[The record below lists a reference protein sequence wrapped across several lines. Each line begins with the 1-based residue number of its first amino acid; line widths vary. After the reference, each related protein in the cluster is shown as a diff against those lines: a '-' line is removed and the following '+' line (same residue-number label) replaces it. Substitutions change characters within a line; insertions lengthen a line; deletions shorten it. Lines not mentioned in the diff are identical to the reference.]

1 MRLPGCVGGAQP
13 LGVQRLVMRRVHDNL
28 IQFGVRGVCAFS
40 RLPTVFALAPSTW
53 LLSTILQAIKRAKI
67 DKSAIDDVKF
77 GNCFPDVSAL
87 NVARV
92 GALLAG
98 IPDTVP
104 AATVNR
110 VCTSGMSCVHDATM
124 SIGGGYHDCMLVGG
138 VENMSMAPYVLPTV
152 RWGTRLQD
160 GNCWDTLTR
169 GLHVGSHFVP
179 YPLNGPEEKFRGSP
193 YIMGLTAE
201 FLAHKYNISRS
212 DQDELALRS
221 HHNAERAT
229 KEGRFADEIVP
240 VEIKKKKVKMNIDKD
255 EHFKT
260 DVKLEDLQALPPA
273 FIPKGGS
280 VTAGNSSGIN
290 DGASALILMSREKAI
305 SLGLKP
311 LATITGIAAGGNPP
325 EVMGESP
332 VVSVKNLLKKTG
344 RKIDDYDVI
353 EMHEAFAAQY
363 LACEKQLGLDRNKVN
378 VNGSGIGLGHPVGSS
393 GSRILVSLLYE
404 MLKTGKKTGL
414 AAICGGGG
422 ISLATE
428 ITLE

>member
-1 MRLPGCVGGAQP
+1 M
-13 LGVQRLVMRRVHDNL
+13 
-28 IQFGVRGVCAFS
+28 
-40 RLPTVFALAPSTW
+40 
-53 LLSTILQAIKRAKI
+53 
-67 DKSAIDDVKF
+67 
-77 GNCFPDVSAL
+77 
-87 NVARV
+87 
-92 GALLAG
+92 
-98 IPDTVP
+98 
-104 AATVNR
+104 
-110 VCTSGMSCVHDATM
+110 
-124 SIGGGYHDCMLVGG
+124 
-138 VENMSMAPYVLPTV
+138 
-152 RWGTRLQD
+152 
-160 GNCWDTLTR
+160 
-169 GLHVGSHFVP
+169 
-179 YPLNGPEEKFRGSP
+179 
-193 YIMGLTAE
+193 
-201 FLAHKYNISRS
+201 
-212 DQDELALRS
+212 
-221 HHNAERAT
+221 
-229 KEGRFADEIVP
+229 
-240 VEIKKKKVKMNIDKD
+240 EIKKKKVKMNIDKD

-311 LATITGIAAGGNPP
+311 LATITGWLAMQSSEVFCFTFLGIAAGGNPP

-414 AAICGGGG
+414 AAICGGIQALVVVGKFRMGG
-422 ISLATE
+422 VCWR
-428 ITLE
+428 